1 MNKPDASAFWN
12 IPVELQQL
20 KQWIIWR
27 YEETDGSKPT
37 KVPYCAHGNM
47 GHASVT
53 DPATWGTFA
62 EAVAAFERG
71 QCAGIGF
78 IFTDADPY
86 AGIDLDALANNLA
99 PDVRQQMLDRQL
111 EVFKRFDSYSEYSP
125 SGQGLHIIIRAS
137 LPSGRKRSGIELYS
151 KARFFT
157 FTGNVYHN
165 APIQDRQGLA
175 EVLYNQMGKNVEQ
188 YYYDGEA
195 AELHTD
201 EQVMAMALGAANGDK
216 FAKLITEEWKD
227 LYPDSKGGDQS
238 RADFAFID
246 IIAYYTQNR
255 RQIQRIF
262 QSSILGQRKKA
273 KRKDY
278 IDAMIN
284 KSFDRMLP
292 PLDMDGLYN
301 QVETYK
307 AEMAAAS
314 PAAAMTSAAAQG
326 AGIVSQPLP
335 APASASVG
343 MQYPRGLMGEIAH
356 FIYAASPRPC
366 HEVAIAGAI
375 GLMSGICG
383 RAYNV
388 SGTGVNM
395 YTLLLAQTGVGKEAM
410 SEGVSKLVNACSRM
424 GDGSTM
430 TTPSV
435 SKFLGPSAIAS
446 AQGLQKELAEQPS
459 FLSIVGEFGLRM
471 SALCHPRASAN
482 DMNLKAL
489 LLELYG
495 KSGRGNMLGKMS
507 YSDKDKN
514 VAAIA
519 SPAFSML
526 AESTPHTFLKI
537 VDEDLVLNGLL
548 PRFLIIEYSGGRVD
562 LAESHHMAMPSFDLT
577 EKLGKL
583 AIQAHAL
590 SGQGTPVDVQYEPE
604 AYAWAR
610 DFDRHCTAKMNASTS
625 EVTRELW
632 NRAHIKLLRLSAL
645 VAIGVNPITPVVSSV
660 DIAWAYKIIEKD
672 ITSMTRRFEAGE
684 VGNIEEADNL
694 KQLKDM
700 YKVLLDYVNRPFDE
714 LKGYDVKSDAY
725 QLKLI
730 SHSYISRR
738 LTSVAS
744 FRKDRLGARNA
755 IKACITDLL
764 EQGVIVKAPATQVA
778 NVLKTSGSHYMLQN
792 LTYFK

>member
-1 MNKPDASAFWN
+1 MTNRDASAFWN
-12 IPVELQQL
+12 IPAELQQCR
-20 KQWIIWR
+20 QWIIWR

-37 KVPYCAHGNM
+37 KVPYATNG
-47 GHASVT
+47 GHASVS
-53 DPATWGTFA
+53 DASTWTTFA
-62 EAVAAFERG
+62 EAVAAYRRG
-71 QCAGIGF
+71 QGDGIGF
-78 IFTDADPY
+78 IFTDADPF
-86 AGIDLDALANNLA
+86 AGIDLDAIDESLA
-99 PDVRQQMLDRQL
+99 PDVRQQMLDRQI

-125 SGQGLHIIIRAS
+125 SGKGLHIIILAS
-137 LPSGRKRSGIELYS
+137 LPSGRKRSGIEIYS

-165 APIQDRQGLA
+165 APVQDRQGLA
-175 EVLYNQMGKNVEQ
+175 EILYNQMGKNVEQ

-201 EQVMAMALGAANGDK
+201 EQIVSMALNAANGDK

-227 LYPDSKGGDQS
+227 LYGGDQS

-301 QVETYK
+301 QVEAYK
-307 AEMAAAS
+307 AEQMAAAS
-314 PAAAMTSAAAQG
+314 PPPSGAMGGAAAQG

-335 APASASVG
+335 APAPPVVG

-410 SEGVSKLVNACSRM
+410 SEGISKLVNACSRI

-446 AQGLQKELAEQPS
+446 SQGLQKELAEQPS

-471 SALCHPRASAN
+471 AAICHPRASAN
-482 DMNLKAL
+482 DMNLKAI

-562 LAESHHMAMPSFDLT
+562 LAETHHLAMPSFDLT

-590 SGQGTPVDVQYEPE
+590 SGQGTPVDVSYEPE

-610 DFDRHCTAKMNASTS
+610 DFDRHCTAKMNASSS

-645 VAIGVNPITPVVSSV
+645 VAIGANPITPVVSSA
-660 DIAWAYKIIEKD
+660 DIAWAYKLIDRD
-672 ITSMTRRFEAGE
+672 IMNMTRRFEAGE

-694 KQLKDM
+694 RQMKDM
-700 YKVLLDYVNRPFDE
+700 YKTLLEFINRPLAE
-714 LKGYDVKSDAY
+714 LEKYGVTSDAHT
-725 QLKLI
+725 LKLI
-730 SHSYISRR
+730 SHSYVSRK
-738 LTSVAS
+738 LIAAAS
-744 FRKDRLGARNA
+744 FRKDKRGATSA
-755 IKACITDLL
+755 IKACLADLL
-764 EQGVIVKAPATQVA
+764 EQGVIAKVPPTQVA
-778 NVLKTSGSHYMLQN
+778 NVLKTSGNYYMLQN
-792 LTYFK
+792 LHWD

>member
-1 MNKPDASAFWN
+1 MIKPDASAFYN
-12 IPVELQQL
+12 IPVELQNL
-20 KQWIIWR
+20 RQWIIWR

-53 DPATWGTFA
+53 DPSTWSTFA
-62 EAVAAFERG
+62 EAVAAFVRG

-78 IFTDADPY
+78 VFTDTDPY
-86 AGIDLDALANNLA
+86 AGIDLDAIDKSLA
-99 PDVRQQMLDRQL
+99 PDVRQQMLDRQI
-111 EVFKRFDSYSEYSP
+111 EVYQRFDSYSEYSP
-125 SGQGLHIIIRAS
+125 SGEGLHIIIRAS
-137 LPSGRKRSGIELYS
+137 LPSGRKRSGIEIYS
-151 KARFFT
+151 KLRFFT
-157 FTGNVYHN
+157 FTGNVYRD

-175 EVLYNQMGKNVEQ
+175 EILYNQMGKNVEQ

-195 AELHTD
+195 SEMHSD
-201 EQVMAMALGAANGDK
+201 EQIIAMALQAANGDK
-216 FAKLITEEWKD
+216 FAKLLTEEWKD

-255 RQIQRIF
+255 KQIQRIF

-301 QVETYK
+301 QVEAYK
-307 AEMAAAS
+307 SEMAAAS
-314 PAAAMTSAAAQG
+314 VPAHAAAQG
-326 AGIVSQPLP
+326 AGVVSHPSP
-335 APASASVG
+335 APAPNPPAVG
-343 MQYPRGLMGEIAH
+343 MPYPRGLMGEIAH
-356 FIYAASPRPC
+356 FIHAASPRPC

-395 YTLLLAQTGVGKEAM
+395 YTLLLAQTGIGKEAM

-430 TTPSV
+430 TTPSL

-459 FLSIVGEFGLRM
+459 FLSVVGEFGLRM
-471 SALCHPRASAN
+471 AAICHARASAN

-507 YSDKDKN
+507 YSDKEKN

-519 SPAFSML
+519 SPAFSIL

-562 LAESHHMAMPSFDLT
+562 LSENHHLALPSFDLT

-583 AIQAHAL
+583 AVQAHAL
-590 SGQGTPVDVQYEPE
+590 SGQNTPIDVQYEPE

-610 DFDRHCTAKMNASTS
+610 DFDRHCTAKMNASSS

-645 VAIGVNPITPVVSSV
+645 VAIGVNPIHPVVSSA
-660 DIAWAYKIIEKD
+660 DIAWSYKLIERD
-672 ITSMTRRFEAGE
+672 INNMTRRFEAGE
-684 VGNIEEADNL
+684 VGNVEEADNL
-694 KQLKDM
+694 RQLKDM
-700 YKVLLDYVNRPFDE
+700 YKILLDYVNRPLDE
-714 LKGYDVKSDAY
+714 LTKYTVKADAY
-725 QLKLI
+725 QLRLI
-730 SHSYISRR
+730 SHTYISKR
-738 LTSVAS
+738 LTSQAA
-744 FRKDRLGARNA
+744 FRKDKRGSTVA
-755 IKACITDLL
+755 IKATIDELL
-764 EQGVIVKAPATQVA
+764 RSGVIVKAPATQVA
-778 NVLKTSGSHYMLQN
+778 NVLKTSGDYYMLQN
-792 LTYFK
+792 LNWI